1 MLKEKSIFIV
11 AEDEVACNEDVAFCI
26 EEEQMAF
33 DKPELEFLFN
43 TKLPEGKDGE
53 EAKEKLEEENKS
65 WLETHDVEKFH
76 DFLQEEMDRIK
87 SPLAARSSLS
97 EMERAYNQW
106 LELDKNV
113 SKALRSDYESK
124 LNVPVIDKQRVVIQ
138 NNIDQLQ
145 YLLDGIKKTKRNRKA
160 EDNNGDIIK
169 EANTPKH
176 TGLQTI
182 MTLFESAIVRSLIN
196 GVVSGGR
203 NMEELFEIAKEKYD
217 ISEREELAIF
227 QAITD
232 LGYPTFKDRLRIGD
246 DDQDVS
252 DSENFG
258 EWQTQY
264 YS

>member
-1 MLKEKSIFIV
+1 MLKEKGIFVV
-11 AEDEVACNEDVAFCI
+11 AEDELECNEDVAFCI
-26 EEEQMAF
+26 DEEQLAF
-33 DKPELEFLFN
+33 DKPELEFIFD
-43 TKLPEGKDGE
+43 TEIPEGE
-53 EAKEKLEEENKS
+53 EGDKAKEELEEENKS

-76 DFLQEEMDRIK
+76 EFLQEEMNRIK

-124 LNVPVIDKQRVVIQ
+124 LDVPSIDKQRALIQ
-138 NNIDQLQ
+138 SNIDQLQ
-145 YLLDGIKKTKRNRKA
+145 YLLNGVKNMKKRSKS
-160 EDNNGDIIK
+160 EGGEMVK

-182 MTLFESAIVRSLIN
+182 MSLFESAIVRSLIN

-217 ISEREELAIF
+217 ITDREELAIF

-246 DDQDVS
+246 KDQDVS

-258 EWQTQY
+258 EWQSQY